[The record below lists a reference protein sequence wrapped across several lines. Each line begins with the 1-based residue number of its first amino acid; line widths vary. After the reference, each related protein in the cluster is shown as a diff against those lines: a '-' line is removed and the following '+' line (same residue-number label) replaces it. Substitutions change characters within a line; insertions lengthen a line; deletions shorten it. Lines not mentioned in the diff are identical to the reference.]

1 MATAQLEQYIEVGIG
16 LEKYALRI
24 YDIHEIIKMQEITF
38 VPNSAAYLK
47 GIINL
52 RGKIVPIISLRHRFG
67 FPEIPYTKPT
77 RIIVVIQKDEMVGI
91 VVDQVYK
98 VTTFE
103 DIQPPPERG
112 GVIQGSFF
120 KGIGHTEAGLVSV
133 LNLEQ
138 ILDE

>member
-16 LEKYALRI
+16 QQIYALRI

-67 FPEIPYTKPT
+67 FAEIPYTKAT
-77 RIIVVIQKDEMVGI
+77 RIIVVNQREEMVGI

-103 DIQPPPERG
+103 NIQPAPERV
-112 GVIQGSFF
+112 GVLQGSFF
-120 KGIGHTEAGLVSV
+120 KEIGHTEAGLVSV
-133 LNLEQ
+133 LNLER
-138 ILDE
+138 ILAE